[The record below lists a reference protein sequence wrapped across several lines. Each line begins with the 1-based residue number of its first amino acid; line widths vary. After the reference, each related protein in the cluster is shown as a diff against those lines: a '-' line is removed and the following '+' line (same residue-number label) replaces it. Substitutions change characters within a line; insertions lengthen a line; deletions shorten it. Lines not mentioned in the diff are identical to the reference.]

1 MRRKIS
7 YVLVWMIFGVLLSSC
22 KPLKPANL
30 YEARI
35 DAEVA
40 SKKWI
45 NKEGEVKIYVD
56 QALSNEALFDQEA
69 ERIKEKCLE
78 MPKIELKLSKAA
90 RTQPTRY
97 NSASYFCDRIDIKLV
112 NNNGRSFLIKPK
124 RACAWAQD
132 EKLFICQEV
141 AFTSDYATRD
151 QWSEAKRT
159 TEVFRYE

>member
-1 MRRKIS
+1 MVRKIS
-7 YVLVWMIFGVLLSSC
+7 HVLVWMISGVLMSSC
-22 KPLKPANL
+22 TPHKPANL

-40 SKKWI
+40 SKNWI
-45 NKEGEVKIYVD
+45 NEEGEVKIYVD
-56 QALSNEALFDQEA
+56 QTQSNEALFDQEA
-69 ERIKEKCLE
+69 ERLKQECLE
-78 MPKIELKLSKAA
+78 TPRTQLKSSKAA
-90 RTQPTRY
+90 LTKPTRY
-97 NSASYFCDRIDIKLV
+97 NSDSYFCDRIDIKMV

-141 AFTSDYATRD
+141 SITSDYATRD

-159 TEVFRYE
+159 TQIFRYE

>member
-1 MRRKIS
+1 MVRKIS
-7 YVLVWMIFGVLLSSC
+7 HVLVWIISGVLMSSC
-22 KPLKPANL
+22 TPHKPANL

-40 SKKWI
+40 SKNWI
-45 NKEGEVKIYVD
+45 NEEGEVKIYVD
-56 QALSNEALFDQEA
+56 QTQSNEDLFDQEA
-69 ERIKEKCLE
+69 ERLKQECLE
-78 MPKIELKLSKAA
+78 TPRTQLKSSKAA
-90 RTQPTRY
+90 HTKPTRY
-97 NSASYFCDRIDIKLV
+97 NSDSYFCDRIDIKLV

-141 AFTSDYATRD
+141 SITSDYATRD

-159 TEVFRYE
+159 TQIFRYE

>member
-1 MRRKIS
+1 MVRKIS
-7 YVLVWMIFGVLLSSC
+7 HVLVWMISGVLMSSC
-22 KPLKPANL
+22 TPHKPANL

-40 SKKWI
+40 SKNWI
-45 NKEGEVKIYVD
+45 NEEGEVKIYMD
-56 QALSNEALFDQEA
+56 QTQSNEDLFDQEA
-69 ERIKEKCLE
+69 ERLKQECLE
-78 MPKIELKLSKAA
+78 TPRTQLKSSKAA
-90 RTQPTRY
+90 LTKPTRY
-97 NSASYFCDRIDIKLV
+97 NSDSYFCDRIDIKLV

-141 AFTSDYATRD
+141 SITSDYATRD

-159 TEVFRYE
+159 TQIFRYE